1 MKKSLVMMI
10 SILLLT
16 LTGCAGGSESE
27 LEGKTLG
34 LSMYNPTVSK
44 EEAEAAEFKFSSN
57 TPVFDFE
64 SSKDVTFSLN
74 GSTYTGEYTLEDE
87 HLSIT
92 VEDGDASMSIDFD
105 EFKAS
110 EEEYASYSGTVSDGE
125 LDEGDETTQ
134 LTNAYRNF
142 GLDEHYL
149 FLEE

>member
-74 GSTYTGEYTLEDE
+74 GSTYTGEYTLED
-87 HLSIT
+87 
-92 VEDGDASMSIDFD
+92 GDASMSIDFD

>member
-87 HLSIT
+87 HLSIMMNLKQVRKST
-92 VEDGDASMSIDFD
+92 LHIAV
-105 EFKAS
+105 
-110 EEEYASYSGTVSDGE
+110 
-125 LDEGDETTQ
+125 
-134 LTNAYRNF
+134 R
-142 GLDEHYL
+142 YL
-149 FLEE
+149 MVN

>member
-44 EEAEAAEFKFSSN
+44 EEAEAAEFK
-57 TPVFDFE
+57 FDFE